1 MEERK
6 SQHHTFFMNNR
17 KEVQLSGVTDVKS
30 FDEQEIVL
38 DTEMGT
44 LLLRGSGLH
53 MGRLTLEKGE
63 IDITGKVDSI
73 IYTERKGYKN
83 GESFLAR
90 LLK

>member
-6 SQHHTFFMNNR
+6 SQHHTFFMSNR

-73 IYTERKGYKN
+73 VYTERKGYKN

-90 LLK
+90 LLR